1 MLVVISGPGA
11 VGKDHLITRL
21 LPQDP
26 RLRYSVS
33 YTTRP
38 RRELEVDGKHYSF
51 VDHQRFQQLIDAG
64 ELLEH
69 ATVNGY
75 LYGTSV
81 KRVEEAQA
89 SGDDVILK
97 IDVQGAESVR
107 SQRPDGI
114 FIFISPPSMEEL
126 RRRREHRNTDPL
138 PVQEQRQKLAEWEM
152 SFADRYDHTVVNEDA
167 DRAVEEILALV
178 RSERARRCQ

>member
-1 MLVVISGPGA
+1 MLIVISGPGA
-11 VGKDHLITRL
+11 VGKDTLITKL
-21 LPQDP
+21 LPRDP

-38 RRELEVDGKHYSF
+38 QRAGEVDGKHYSF
-51 VDHQRFQQLIDAG
+51 VDPERFQELVDAG

-81 KRVEEAQA
+81 RRVEEAQA

-107 SQRPDGI
+107 SQRPDGV
-114 FIFISPPSMEEL
+114 FIFLSPPSLEEL
-126 RRRREHRNTDPL
+126 RRRREERNTDPM

-152 SFADRYDHTVVNEDA
+152 SFANRYDHIVVNDDA
-167 DRAVEEILALV
+167 DRAADEILDLL
-178 RSERARRCQ
+178 STERARRCR